1 MSLSWAVVDTTGRGD
16 NSSDPLSVSLTSAL
30 AAGTGS
36 VSSITG
42 PVAPKGSDIRV
53 ARAAELR
60 HELVALVNGRL
71 CVNYENLEMFRH
83 RADVDKPTLVVS
95 LLGDTSV
102 GKSTLVREL
111 IGDGGEDRPFVQR
124 PAEQLSSSTTS
135 NVNIYTSQRIL
146 DGYDVHFLDFE
157 GESGSA
163 EPVMGVGGGG
173 PRSARAADSARAA
186 ATSALLA
193 AADSGVAGGAG
204 KSTAGTPASAATPA
218 AHGVSP
224 RSGTPGSGSGW
235 HPSPGEASVTERLLH
250 PQSGPSDYVSLAA
263 AVLPSSAVSSA
274 SASPFSGAGAAPTPG
289 SAGAAGSGAGTLS
302 PTSAAAHA
310 AAAAAGGGGAGPSI
324 LARAQHVRETFPR
337 LAYCVSDLIVLVG
350 ASTDCVCRCMR
361 LPQRVEQ
368 ARHESCV
375 PSPACRP
382 ACSCASP
389 PVVFHLLSRSLIPP
403 IGCCPPPPLCPSH
416 CTSLY
421 LCPSLPL
428 PAPHHCRHGQ
438 DVLVPLPGAGP
449 DLRQDGQPEHPGHRA
464 ARAHRGAE
472 QGGRGRVRD
481 GHPGHQPVRQH
492 SIATSTLDSDDF
504 FLGLLTALGLSR
516 PS

>member
-1 MSLSWAVVDTTGRGD
+1 MAEPWARGRGAETTNMASSWAVVETSGRGE
-16 NSSDPLSVSLTSAL
+16 STADPLSVSLTSAV
-30 AAGTGS
+30 ASGTSS
-36 VSSITG
+36 VPSIPG

-53 ARAAELR
+53 ARAAELK

-163 EPVMGVGGGG
+163 EPVMGVGGMSGSGG

-193 AADSGVAGGAG
+193 AADTGAAGGAG
-204 KSTAGTPASAATPA
+204 KSAAGSPAQALGAATPGS
-218 AHGVSP
+218 HGVSP
-224 RSGTPGSGSGW
+224 RSATPGSSSGW

-274 SASPFSGAGAAPTPG
+274 AASPFSGAAAAPTPG
-289 SAGAAGSGAGTLS
+289 SAGSGAGALS
-302 PTSAAAHA
+302 PTSAATAG
-310 AAAAAGGGGAGPSI
+310 AAGGAGAAVAGGAGPSI

-337 LAYCVSDLIVLVG
+337 LAYCVSDLIILVG
-350 ASTDCVCRCMR
+350 AS
-361 LPQRVEQ
+361 
-368 ARHESCV
+368 
-375 PSPACRP
+375 
-382 ACSCASP
+382 
-389 PVVFHLLSRSLIPP
+389 
-403 IGCCPPPPLCPSH
+403 
-416 CTSLY
+416 
-421 LCPSLPL
+421 
-428 PAPHHCRHGQ
+428 
-438 DVLVPLPGAGP
+438 
-449 DLRQDGQPEHPGHRA
+449 
-464 ARAHRGAE
+464 
-472 QGGRGRVRD
+472 
-481 GHPGHQPVRQH
+481 
-492 SIATSTLDSDDF
+492 
-504 FLGLLTALGLSR
+504 
-516 PS
+516 